1 VKTTERESLEAPEPE
16 HDPKHAPT
24 KHRNPVT
31 QFLGELPGLIIMAFV
46 LALLIKTFL
55 VQAFFIPSGS
65 MEPTL
70 VPGDRVLVLKVPY
83 YFGDPDRGDIIVF
96 EDPDPS
102 GVPER
107 GIVSGFFHWMFEGLG
122 VQRPDS
128 EDFIK
133 RVIGTPG
140 DTVWA
145 RDGQVYV
152 NGDAIEE
159 PYLTQPTDDFNKTI
173 VPEGRLFVMGDNRGN
188 SLDSRFSL
196 GMVPIDNVIGKAE
209 IVIWPPGD
217 LSLI

>member
-1 VKTTERESLEAPEPE
+1 MKTTERESIEAPEPQGSSAG
-16 HDPKHAPT
+16 APE
-24 KHRNPVT
+24 HRNPVL
-31 QFLGELPGLIIMAFV
+31 QFLGELPGLILMAFV

-96 EDPDPS
+96 EDPDPGS
-102 GVPER
+102 GPDR
-107 GIVSGFFHWMFEGLG
+107 GLVGGFFHWMFEGLG

-140 DTVWA
+140 DTVQA
-145 RDGQVYV
+145 KDGKVFV
-152 NGDAIEE
+152 NGDPIDE
-159 PYLTQPTDDFNKTI
+159 PYLTQRTDDFPKTT

-196 GMVPIDNVIGKAE
+196 GLVPIDNVVGKAE
-209 IVIWPPGD
+209 VVIWPPGD
-217 LSLI
+217 LGLI

>member
-107 GIVSGFFHWMFEGLG
+107 GLVSGFFHWMFEGLG

>member
-1 VKTTERESLEAPEPE
+1 MKTTERESLEAPEPE
-16 HDPKHAPT
+16 DDPKHAPT
-24 KHRNPVT
+24 KRRNPVT

-152 NGDAIEE
+152 NGEAVEE
-159 PYLTQPTDDFNKTI
+159 PYLTQPTDDFRKTT

-196 GMVPIDNVIGKAE
+196 GFVPIEKVIGKAE
-209 IVIWPPGD
+209 VVIWPPGD

>member
-1 VKTTERESLEAPEPE
+1 VRTTERESIEPKKAPAGPPE
-16 HDPKHAPT
+16 KQH
-24 KHRNPVT
+24 NPIV
-31 QFLGELPGLIIMAFV
+31 QFLGELPGLILMAFV

-70 VPGDRVLVLKVPY
+70 MPGDRVLVLKVPY
-83 YFGDPDRGDIIVF
+83 YFGDPDRGDIVVF
-96 EDPDPS
+96 EDPDP
-102 GVPER
+102 GGTPDR
-107 GIVSGFFHWMFEGLG
+107 GLVGGFFHWMFEGLG

-145 RDGQVYV
+145 KGGQVFV
-152 NGDAIEE
+152 NGEPIDE
-159 PYLTQPTDDFNKTI
+159 PYLTQPTDDFPKDT
-173 VPEGRLFVMGDNRGN
+173 VPEGKLFVMGDNRGN

-209 IVIWPPGD
+209 VIIWPPGD
-217 LSLI
+217 LGLI

>member
-24 KHRNPVT
+24 KRRNPVT

-107 GIVSGFFHWMFEGLG
+107 GMVSGFFHWMFEGLG

-152 NGDAIEE
+152 NGEAVEE
-159 PYLTQPTDDFNKTI
+159 PYLTQPTDDFRKTT
-173 VPEGRLFVMGDNRGN
+173 VPGGRLFVMGDNRGN

-196 GMVPIDNVIGKAE
+196 GFVPIDKVIGKAE